1 MSAQEMSALL
11 LDTHIWLWYLEG
23 NAERLK
29 PASVKKLDAAR
40 IGKGLL
46 VSAISIWEVGALHAK
61 GRVQLSAPLR
71 DWVESAVVP
80 AGITLV
86 PLDAAIAAEST
97 LLPGELH
104 GDPADR
110 FLIATARIKGAV
122 LATRDEQIIE
132 YGKAGFVRV
141 LAL

>member
-1 MSAQEMSALL
+1 VSALL
-11 LDTHIWLWYLEG
+11 LDTHIWLWYSEG
-23 NAERLK
+23 NSERLK

-40 IGKGLL
+40 IDQGLL
-46 VSAISIWEVGALHAK
+46 VSAISVWEIGVLHAK
-61 GRVQLSAPLR
+61 GKVQLSAPLR
-71 DWVESAVVP
+71 DWIESAFAP
-80 AGITLV
+80 PGITLV

-97 LLPGELH
+97 LLPGALH

-110 FLIATARIKGAV
+110 FLIAAARVKGAV
-122 LATRDEQIIE
+122 LATRDQQIIE